1 MKTNISRI
9 VHTVRQHL
17 WHTLLALTVVT
28 VSGCGGGAA
37 TEENPVTSGTA
48 APSYTGP
55 APATA
60 DVQSFK
66 LNVWDNL
73 KDNNRCGAC
82 HGTGG
87 QSPDFVRLDD
97 VNLAY
102 AAANTI
108 ANLSSPQDS
117 RMVSKVAGGHNCWL
131 ASDSACGDI
140 ITAYISAWAGGSVSA
155 AGRQIQLTP
164 PPIRDPGAS
173 KSFPA
178 DATLFS
184 NTVHPVLTTYCAA
197 CHRDSSQTPQA
208 PFFANSD
215 AASAYEA
222 AKSKMDLDT
231 PANSRF
237 VLRLNQEFHN
247 CWDDC
252 ADNAAEM
259 QAAIQVFAD
268 QTPTTQVDPQL
279 VLSKALGLSDG
290 VVAAGGN
297 RHEAD
302 TIALYEFKTS
312 AGTIAYD
319 TSGVEPGLNLNL
331 SGQVNWV
338 GGYGLEFTGGK
349 AQGSTTNSKKLADM
363 IRATG
368 EYSIEAW
375 VVPANVTQEG
385 PARIISYS
393 GGTSAR
399 NFTLGQT
406 KYNYDFLQRS
416 STTDGN
422 GQPALSTAD
431 AAERLQAT
439 QQHVVVTYDP
449 ANGRRIYVNGVHTGD
464 LDAVAGGTLAD
475 WDDSFAFVLG
485 NEVSSDRTW
494 MGKLRLVAIHNRA
507 LTTGQIVQ
515 NFEAGVGEKFY
526 LLFSVSHL
534 VNVPQS
540 YIMFEV
546 SQFDSYS
553 YLFYRPTF
561 ISLDA
566 NAQPDGI
573 QIQGLRIGINGKE
586 ATVGQAYRFMDT
598 TVSSAQYGASGQRL
612 SELGT
617 LIALEKGVSSDEF
630 FLTFERID
638 THTNVVTEPA
648 PLQPAPPA
656 DSAPVSDI
664 SLRTFDEI
672 NASMAA
678 MSQVNANTA
687 AVVATYT
694 TLKQQLPTS
703 EDIQGFL
710 SAHQIAVSQLAIEYC
725 NALVSNTT
733 LRASYFPG
741 FAFGASA
748 ATAFD
753 TTTKRN
759 QLIDPLLDNM
769 YGIGL
774 TTQPDPTTV
783 KTELNNL
790 IDRLTACG
798 GSCAADRTE
807 TVAKAACAATLGSA
821 AMLLQ

>member
-1 MKTNISRI
+1 MNTHISRLARSARRFFR
-9 VHTVRQHL
+9 HA
-17 WHTLLALTVVT
+17 LLILTVAA
-28 VSGCGGGAA
+28 VSGCGGGAS
-37 TEENPVTSGTA
+37 TVENPVTSGTA
-48 APSYTGP
+48 APNYTGP

-73 KDNNRCGAC
+73 KANNRCGAC

-87 QSPDFVRLDD
+87 QTPNFVRLDD

-108 ANLSSPQDS
+108 VTLSSPQDS

-222 AKSKMDLDT
+222 AKAKMDLDT

-259 QAAIQVFAD
+259 QAAIQAFAD
-268 QTPTTQVDPQL
+268 QIPTTQVDPQL
-279 VLSKALGLSDG
+279 VPSKALGLGDG

-302 TIALYEFKTS
+302 TIALYEFKTG

-406 KYNYDFLQRS
+406 KYNYDFLHRS

-422 GQPALSTAD
+422 GQPGLSTAD

-464 LDAVAGGTLAD
+464 LDGVAGGTLAD

-638 THTNVVTEPA
+638 THTHVVTEPA

-656 DSAPVSDI
+656 DSDPVSDI
-664 SLRTFDEI
+664 GLRTFDEI

-694 TLKQQLPTS
+694 TIKQQLPTA
-703 EDIQGFL
+703 EGIEGFL

-725 NALVSNTT
+725 NALVGNTT

-753 TTTKRN
+753 TPTKRD
-759 QLIDPLLDNM
+759 QLIDPLLNNM

-774 TTQPDPTTV
+774 TTQPDPVAV
-783 KTELNNL
+783 KTELNDL

-798 GSCAADRTE
+798 GGCAADRTE

>member
-1 MKTNISRI
+1 MNTDISRLA
-9 VHTVRQHL
+9 RSARRYF
-17 WHTLLALTVVT
+17 WHALVMLAVVSVT
-28 VSGCGGGAA
+28 GCGGGAA
-37 TEENPVTSGTA
+37 TVENPVTTGTTA
-48 APSYTGP
+48 TNYTGP

-73 KDNNRCGAC
+73 NGNNRCGAC

-87 QSPDFVRLDD
+87 QTPDFVRLDD

-102 AAANTI
+102 AAANSIVT
-108 ANLSSPQDS
+108 LSSPQDS
-117 RMVSKVAGGHNCWL
+117 RMVTKVAGGHNCWL
-131 ASDSACGDI
+131 ASDAACGDI
-140 ITAYISAWAGGSVSA
+140 LTAYISAWAGGSVSA

-164 PPIRDPGAS
+164 PPLKDAGAS

-178 DATLFS
+178 DATLFA

-215 AASAYEA
+215 SASAYEA
-222 AKSKMDLDT
+222 AKAKMDLDT

-237 VLRLNQEFHN
+237 VLRLGQEFHN

-252 ADNAAEM
+252 ASNAAEM
-259 QAAIQVFAD
+259 QAAIQAFAD
-268 QTPTTQVDPQL
+268 QIPITQIDPQL
-279 VLSKALGLSDG
+279 VLSKALALGDG

-297 RHEAD
+297 RHESNV
-302 TIALYEFKTS
+302 IALYEFKTGS
-312 AGTIAYD
+312 GTIAYD

-349 AQGSTTNSKKLADM
+349 AQGSTTNSKKLTDM

-406 KYNYDFLQRS
+406 KYNYDFLHRS
-416 STTDGN
+416 NTTDSN
-422 GQPALSTAD
+422 GEPGLSTAD

-439 QQHVVVTYDP
+439 QQHIVITFDP
-449 ANGRRIYVNGVHTGD
+449 ANGRRIYVNGVYTGD
-464 LDAVAGGTLAD
+464 LDNVAGGTLAD

-507 LTTGQIVQ
+507 LTTGQILQ
-515 NFEAGVGEKFY
+515 NFEAGVGEKFF
-526 LLFSVSHL
+526 LLFSVSDL
-534 VNVPQS
+534 VNVAQS

-561 ISLDA
+561 INLDP

-573 QIQGLRIGINGKE
+573 AIQGMRIGINGKE
-586 ATVGQAYRFMDT
+586 ATVGQAFRYLDT
-598 TVSSAQYGASGQRL
+598 TVTSAQYSANGQRL

-617 LIALEKGVSSDEF
+617 IIALEKGVSSDEF
-630 FLTFERID
+630 FLSFERIG
-638 THTNVVTEPA
+638 TNTNVVTEPA

-656 DSAPVSDI
+656 DSDPVPDVG
-664 SLRTFDEI
+664 LRTFDEI

-678 MSQVNANTA
+678 MSQVDANTS

-694 TLKQQLPTS
+694 TIKQQLPTS
-703 EDIQGFL
+703 EGIEGFL
-710 SAHQIAVSQLAIEYC
+710 SAHQVAVSQLAIEYC
-725 NALVSNTT
+725 NALVSNST

-753 TTTKRN
+753 STTKRN
-759 QLIDPLLDNM
+759 QIIDPLLNNM

-774 TTQPDPTTV
+774 TTQPDAAAV
-783 KTELNNL
+783 KAELNNL
-790 IDRLTACG
+790 IDTLTSCG